1 MAAWLKEAQAALA
14 GAPEHFGVLVDM
26 RGLKLLAGESKVLL
40 LEGQKRFKA
49 AGMVRSAL
57 ILDSMLL
64 TLQFKSIAKETG
76 IHAGERYFTAS
87 TPEVEERAVE
97 WIVSGVDPD
106 RKGSALKAGMTTL
119 PPLAS
124 PH

>member
-1 MAAWLKEAQAALA
+1 MAAWLKEAQVALA
-14 GAPEHFGVLVDM
+14 EAPDSFGVLVDM
-26 RGLKLLAGESKVLL
+26 RGLKLLSAESKVLL
-40 LEGQKRFKA
+40 LDGQKRFKA

-97 WIVSGVDPD
+97 WIVSAMDPD
-106 RKGSALKAGMTTL
+106 RKGSALKTGMNPL
-119 PPLAS
+119 PALES
-124 PH
+124 PQ